1 MSIAKIKPLHTH
13 PKLSSAVL
21 AFTLLSTA
29 LAYAQV
35 HKSGHWSYDGDEG
48 PSHWGDLNPDFA
60 PCKNGHHQSPIDIR
74 NPQKADLPPIRFDY
88 KPSPLRIIDNGHTI
102 MINYAP
108 GSSIRVGDKQYVLKQ
123 FHFHRPSEEKIN
135 GKTYEMVV
143 HLVHADQDG
152 NLAVVAI
159 LLEGGKDNPLIKE
172 LWNDLPKEKE
182 KEERLDTITINAA
195 NLLPADPSYY
205 TFSGSLTTPPC
216 SENVTWF
223 VLKRPVSVSA
233 SEIEQFSRL
242 YRNDARP
249 TQPLYDR
256 DVLES
261 Q

>member
-1 MSIAKIKPLHTH
+1 MSIAKVKPLHTH
-13 PKLSSAVL
+13 PNLSSAVL

-29 LAYAQV
+29 LAYVQV

-74 NPQKADLPPIRFDY
+74 DPQKADLPPIRFDY
-88 KPSPLRIIDNGHTI
+88 KPSPLHIIDNGHTI

-108 GSSIRVGDKQYVLKQ
+108 GSSIRVGDKQYTLKQ

-159 LLEGGKDNPLIKE
+159 LLENGKNNPLIKE

-182 KEERLDTITINAA
+182 KEERLDTITINAL

-223 VLKRPVSVSA
+223 VLKHPVTVTGE
-233 SEIEQFSRL
+233 EIEQFAKL
-242 YRNDARP
+242 YRHDARP

-256 DVLES
+256 VVLES
-261 Q
+261 K